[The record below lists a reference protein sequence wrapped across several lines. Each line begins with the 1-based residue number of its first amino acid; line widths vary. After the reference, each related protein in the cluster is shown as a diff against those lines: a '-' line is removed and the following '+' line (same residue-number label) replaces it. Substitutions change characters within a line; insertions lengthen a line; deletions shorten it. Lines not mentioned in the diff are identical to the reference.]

1 MARES
6 ALLLVE
12 AAAVAV
18 PIVARAIAECDGT
31 EPRQHCRRGCGVVPE
46 ESWYHHSTQQ
56 LDLHGSMMM
65 TIGTRDHSE
74 SWLRDG
80 DSCDAV
86 ESAR

>member
-6 ALLLVE
+6 ALLLVVVE
-12 AAAVAV
+12 VEAV

-31 EPRQHCRRGCGVVPE
+31 EQRQHCRRGGVVPE
-46 ESWYHHSTQQ
+46 ESWYHHSMQR

-65 TIGTRDHSE
+65 TIGTCDHSE